1 MKKDHIITH
10 KPKVAFFDFAC
21 CEGCQLQVANLEE
34 DVIGL
39 TKLVDV
45 VEFREVLTSNGKID
59 QYDISFIEGS
69 ITRKADEERLR
80 NIRDRSKLLVAYGQ
94 CAVSGGINRIKNQW
108 QNMEDVKKEVY
119 GSHYNM
125 PHLDTYPTKGVDEV
139 VKVDL
144 YIPGCPVNRDE
155 FLRVVKE
162 LVIGKIPRLPNH
174 PVCVECKL
182 KENIC
187 LFDYS
192 IVCLGPLARAGC
204 GAICPSNGVAC
215 EACRGTIDNPNKNA
229 MHEILQKYNF
239 TIEEIKRKINI
250 FGVNPEV

>member
-1 MKKDHIITH
+1 MD
-10 KPKVAFFDFAC
+10 
-21 CEGCQLQVANLEE
+21 
-34 DVIGL
+34 
-39 TKLVDV
+39 
-45 VEFREVLTSNGKID
+45 
-59 QYDISFIEGS
+59 
-69 ITRKADEERLR
+69 
-80 NIRDRSKLLVAYGQ
+80 
-94 CAVSGGINRIKNQW
+94 
-108 QNMEDVKKEVY
+108 DVKKEVY
-119 GSHYNM
+119 GSHFNM
-125 PHLDTYPTKGVDEV
+125 PHLDTYPTRGVDEV

-155 FLRVVKE
+155 FLRNVKA
-162 LVIGKIPRLPNH
+162 LVTGKIPRLYNY

-215 EACRGTIDNPNKNA
+215 DACRGTVDDPNKNA
-229 MHEILQKYNF
+229 MHEILEKYNYS
-239 TIEEIKRKINI
+239 IEEIKRKINL